1 MAILQFGYVIQ
12 KRREKLGLS
21 QEELADGICSVTTL
35 SRLENGTRMPTK
47 NHFEMILQ
55 RLGYSDMFLDNYVSK
70 KEFDLHEL
78 KFDIRQSYIN
88 HEFDKG
94 RKLLVD
100 FENLIEDPS
109 PIDEQFMLLYD
120 VLLNIDKYTN
130 KEMFNVF
137 EKAIK
142 YTYPKYDMHMK
153 FYALSYEEIL
163 ILNNIAVC
171 YAIDG
176 KVKKAID
183 IFYNMKEFYDA
194 RVINIEEAL
203 RTKLLV
209 LANLAEALEL
219 SGRYDECI
227 EISDLVIS
235 ACKNTAR
242 CRWLSKVLRLKAA
255 ALSKKNKGQNIDI
268 IVKCVKEAFYMASIL
283 DNDEEMKLINEFMC
297 NNYKELNFRLVDLL

>member
-21 QEELADGICSVTTL
+21 QEELSDGICSVTTL

-70 KEFDLHEL
+70 KEFTLHEL
-78 KFDIRQSYIN
+78 KFDIRQAYIN
-88 HEFDKG
+88 NEFDKG
-94 RKLLVD
+94 KKLLTD
-100 FENLIEDPS
+100 FKNLLDDPS
-109 PIDEQFMLLYD
+109 PIDEQFVILYD
-120 VLLNIDKYTN
+120 VLMNIEMYTN
-130 KEMFNVF
+130 QEMMNMF

-142 YTYPKYDMHMK
+142 YTYPKYDMHIK
-153 FYALSYEEIL
+153 FYVLSYEEIL

-183 IFYNMKEFYDA
+183 IFYSMKDFYDA

-209 LANLAEALEL
+209 LGNLAEALEL
-219 SGRYDECI
+219 AGRYDECI
-227 EISDLVIS
+227 EISDIVIS
-235 ACKNTAR
+235 VSKSTAR
-242 CRWLSKVLRLKAA
+242 CRWLGKALRLKAT
-255 ALSKKNKGQNIDI
+255 ALSKKNKGQYVDT
-268 IVKCVKEAFYMASIL
+268 IVKCVKETFYMASIFN
-283 DNDEEMKLINEFMC
+283 NDEEMKLINDFMC
-297 NNYKELNFRLVDLL
+297 NNYKELSLSLVDLL